1 MYQEEKSSRVR
12 LVVNWIVD
20 VIVVISIAWFVVFA
34 MGRQLVVSGQSMEP
48 ELSQGEVV
56 LMNRIIYHLRKP
68 ERFDIVAFEK
78 VGEKGKY
85 YIKRIIGMPGETIQ
99 IRDGVVYVNDQIL
112 EAEDGLKRAALA
124 GLAEHP
130 VTLGEDEYFLLGDNR
145 ESSEDSRFVNVGNV
159 KAEQIGGIVWF
170 RIRPL
175 SRFGRLGL

>member
-1 MYQEEKSSRVR
+1 M
-12 LVVNWIVD
+12 NWIVD
-20 VIVVISIAWFVVFA
+20 VIVVLSIAWFVVFA

-68 ERFDIVAFEK
+68 DRFDIVAFEK
-78 VGEKGKY
+78 DGEKGKY

-112 EAEDGLKRAALA
+112 EAEDGLRRAALA

-145 ESSEDSRFVNVGNV
+145 ESSEDSRFVKVGNV

-175 SRFGRLGL
+175 SRFGRLGF

>member
-20 VIVVISIAWFVVFA
+20 VIVVLSIAWFVVFA

-78 VGEKGKY
+78 DGEKGKY

-112 EAEDGLKRAALA
+112 EAEDGVRRAALA

-175 SRFGRLGL
+175 SRFGWLGF

>member
-78 VGEKGKY
+78 EGEKGKY

-130 VTLGEDEYFLLGDNR
+130 ITLGEDEYFLLGDNR

-175 SRFGRLGL
+175 SCFGRLGF

>member
-20 VIVVISIAWFVVFA
+20 VIVVLSIAWFVVFA

-78 VGEKGKY
+78 DGEKGKY

-112 EAEDGLKRAALA
+112 EAEDGLRRAALA

-170 RIRPL
+170 RIRAL
-175 SRFGRLGL
+175 SRFGRLGF

>member
-20 VIVVISIAWFVVFA
+20 VIVVLSIAWFVVFA
-34 MGRQLVVSGQSMEP
+34 MGRQLVVSGHSMEP

-78 VGEKGKY
+78 DGEKGKY

-112 EAEDGLKRAALA
+112 EAEDGLRRAALA

-175 SRFGRLGL
+175 SRFGRLGF

>member
-78 VGEKGKY
+78 EGEKGKY

-99 IRDGVVYVNDQIL
+99 IRDGFVYVNDQIL

-175 SRFGRLGL
+175 SRFGRLGF

>member
-78 VGEKGKY
+78 EGEKGKY

-175 SRFGRLGL
+175 SRFGRLGF

>member
-12 LVVNWIVD
+12 LIVNWIVD
-20 VIVVISIAWFVVFA
+20 VIVVLSIAWFVVFA

-78 VGEKGKY
+78 ESEKGKY
-85 YIKRIIGMPGETIQ
+85 YMKRIIGMPGETVQ
-99 IRDGVVYVNDQIL
+99 IKDGLVYIDDRLL
-112 EAEDGLKRAALA
+112 EAEDGLQRAALA

-130 VTLGEDEYFLLGDNR
+130 ITLGEDEYFLLGDNR

-159 KAEQIGGIVWF
+159 KEEQIGGIVWF

-175 SRFGRLGL
+175 SRFGRLGF

>member
-12 LVVNWIVD
+12 LIVNWIVD
-20 VIVVISIAWFVVFA
+20 VMVVLSIAWFVVFA

-78 VGEKGKY
+78 ESEKGKY
-85 YIKRIIGMPGETIQ
+85 YMKRIIGMPGETVQ
-99 IRDGVVYVNDQIL
+99 IKDGLVYIDDRLL
-112 EAEDGLKRAALA
+112 EAEDGLQRAALA

-130 VTLGEDEYFLLGDNR
+130 ITLGEDEYFLLGDNR

-159 KAEQIGGIVWF
+159 KEEQIGGIVWF

-175 SRFGRLGL
+175 SRFGRLGF

>member
-20 VIVVISIAWFVVFA
+20 VMVVLSIAWFVVFA

-78 VGEKGKY
+78 DGEKGKY

-112 EAEDGLKRAALA
+112 EAEDGLRRAALA

-175 SRFGRLGL
+175 SRFGRLGF

>member
-20 VIVVISIAWFVVFA
+20 VIVVISIAWFMVFA

-78 VGEKGKY
+78 EGEKGKY

-175 SRFGRLGL
+175 SRFGRLGF

>member
-20 VIVVISIAWFVVFA
+20 VIVVLSIAWFVVFA

-78 VGEKGKY
+78 DGEKGKY

-112 EAEDGLKRAALA
+112 EADRKS
-124 GLAEHP
+124 
-130 VTLGEDEYFLLGDNR
+130 V
-145 ESSEDSRFVNVGNV
+145 V
-159 KAEQIGGIVWF
+159 
-170 RIRPL
+170 
-175 SRFGRLGL
+175 

>member
-1 MYQEEKSSRVR
+1 MYQVEKSSRVR

-20 VIVVISIAWFVVFA
+20 VIVVLSIAWFVVFA

-78 VGEKGKY
+78 DGEKGKY

-112 EAEDGLKRAALA
+112 EAEDGLRRAALA

-130 VTLGEDEYFLLGDNR
+130 VTLGEEEYFLLGDNR

-175 SRFGRLGL
+175 SRFGRLGF

>member
-20 VIVVISIAWFVVFA
+20 VIVVLSIAWFVVFA

-78 VGEKGKY
+78 DGEKGKY

-112 EAEDGLKRAALA
+112 EAEDGLRRAALA

-175 SRFGRLGL
+175 SRFGRLGF

>member
-20 VIVVISIAWFVVFA
+20 VIVVLSIAWFVVFA

-68 ERFDIVAFEK
+68 DRFDIVAFEK
-78 VGEKGKY
+78 DGEKGKY

-112 EAEDGLKRAALA
+112 EAEDGLRRAALA

-145 ESSEDSRFVNVGNV
+145 ESSEDSRFANVGNV

-175 SRFGRLGL
+175 SRFGRLGF

>member
-12 LVVNWIVD
+12 LIVNWIVD
-20 VIVVISIAWFVVFA
+20 VIVVLSIAWFVVFG

-78 VGEKGKY
+78 ESEKGKY
-85 YIKRIIGMPGETIQ
+85 YMKRIIGMPGETVQ
-99 IRDGVVYVNDQIL
+99 IKDGLVYIDDRLL
-112 EAEDGLKRAALA
+112 EAEDGLQRAALA

-130 VTLGEDEYFLLGDNR
+130 ITLGEDEYFLLGDNR

-159 KAEQIGGIVWF
+159 KEEQIGGIVWF

-175 SRFGRLGL
+175 SRFGRLGF

>member
-20 VIVVISIAWFVVFA
+20 VIVVLSIAWFVVFA

-78 VGEKGKY
+78 DGEKGKY

-112 EAEDGLKRAALA
+112 EAEDGLRRAALA

-159 KAEQIGGIVWF
+159 KAEQIAGIVWF

-175 SRFGRLGL
+175 SRFGRLGF

>member
-12 LVVNWIVD
+12 LIVNWIVD
-20 VIVVISIAWFVVFA
+20 VIVVLSIAWFVVFA

-78 VGEKGKY
+78 EGEKGKY
-85 YIKRIIGMPGETIQ
+85 YMKRIIGMPGETVQ
-99 IRDGVVYVNDQIL
+99 IKDGLVYIDDRLL
-112 EAEDGLKRAALA
+112 EAEDGLQRAALA

-130 VTLGEDEYFLLGDNR
+130 ITLGEDEYFLLGDNR

-159 KAEQIGGIVWF
+159 KEEQIGGIVWF

-175 SRFGRLGL
+175 SRFGRLGF

>member
-20 VIVVISIAWFVVFA
+20 VIVVLSIAWFVVFA

-48 ELSQGEVV
+48 ELSQGVVV
-56 LMNRIIYHLRKP
+56 LMNRIIYHLRNP

-78 VGEKGKY
+78 DGEKGKY

-112 EAEDGLKRAALA
+112 EAEDGLRRAALA

-175 SRFGRLGL
+175 SRFGRLGF

>member
-20 VIVVISIAWFVVFA
+20 VIVVLSIAWFVVFA
-34 MGRQLVVSGQSMEP
+34 MGRQLVVS
-48 ELSQGEVV
+48 GEVV

-78 VGEKGKY
+78 EGEKGKY
-85 YIKRIIGMPGETIQ
+85 YMKRIIGMPGETVQ
-99 IRDGVVYVNDQIL
+99 IKDGLVYIDDRLL
-112 EAEDGLKRAALA
+112 EAEDGLQSAALA

-130 VTLGEDEYFLLGDNR
+130 ITLGEDEYFLLGDNR

-159 KAEQIGGIVWF
+159 KEEQIGGIVWF

-175 SRFGRLGL
+175 SRFGRLGF

>member
-20 VIVVISIAWFVVFA
+20 VIVVLSIAWFVVFA

-68 ERFDIVAFEK
+68 DRFDIVAFEK
-78 VGEKGKY
+78 DGEKGKY

-112 EAEDGLKRAALA
+112 EAEDGLRRAALA

-175 SRFGRLGL
+175 SRFGRLGF

>member
-78 VGEKGKY
+78 EGEKGKY

>member
-20 VIVVISIAWFVVFA
+20 VIVVLSIAWFVVLA

-48 ELSQGEVV
+48 EHSQGEVV

-78 VGEKGKY
+78 EGEKGKY
-85 YIKRIIGMPGETIQ
+85 YMKRIIGMPGETVQ
-99 IRDGVVYVNDQIL
+99 IKDGLVYIDDRLL
-112 EAEDGLKRAALA
+112 EAEDGLQSAALA

-130 VTLGEDEYFLLGDNR
+130 ITLGEDEYFLLGDNR

-159 KAEQIGGIVWF
+159 KEEQIGGIVWF

-175 SRFGRLGL
+175 SRFGRLGF

>member
-20 VIVVISIAWFVVFA
+20 VIVVISIAWFMVFA

-78 VGEKGKY
+78 DGEKGKY

-112 EAEDGLKRAALA
+112 EAEDGLRRAALA

-175 SRFGRLGL
+175 SRFGRLGF

>member
-20 VIVVISIAWFVVFA
+20 VIVVLSIAWFVVFA

-78 VGEKGKY
+78 EGEKGKY

-112 EAEDGLKRAALA
+112 EAEDGLRRAALA

>member
-20 VIVVISIAWFVVFA
+20 VIVVLSIAWFVVFA

-48 ELSQGEVV
+48 ELSQREVV

-78 VGEKGKY
+78 DGEKGKY

-112 EAEDGLKRAALA
+112 EAEDGLRRAALA

-175 SRFGRLGL
+175 SRFGRLGF

>member
-20 VIVVISIAWFVVFA
+20 VIVVLSIAWFVVFA

-68 ERFDIVAFEK
+68 ERFVIVAFEK
-78 VGEKGKY
+78 DGEKGKY

-112 EAEDGLKRAALA
+112 EAEDGLRRAALA

-130 VTLGEDEYFLLGDNR
+130 VTLGEDEYFLL
-145 ESSEDSRFVNVGNV
+145 GNV

-175 SRFGRLGL
+175 SRFGRLGF

>member
-20 VIVVISIAWFVVFA
+20 VIVVLSIAWFVVFA

-78 VGEKGKY
+78 EGEKGKY
-85 YIKRIIGMPGETIQ
+85 YMKRIIGMPGETVQ
-99 IRDGVVYVNDQIL
+99 IKDGLVYIDDRLL
-112 EAEDGLKRAALA
+112 EAEDGLQRAALA

-130 VTLGEDEYFLLGDNR
+130 ITLGEDEYFLLGDNR

-159 KAEQIGGIVWF
+159 KEEQIGGIVWF

-175 SRFGRLGL
+175 SRFGRLGF

>member
-1 MYQEEKSSRVR
+1 MYQVEKSSRVR

-20 VIVVISIAWFVVFA
+20 VIVVLSIAWFVVFA

-78 VGEKGKY
+78 DGEKGKY

-112 EAEDGLKRAALA
+112 EAEDGLRRAALA

-175 SRFGRLGL
+175 SRFGRLGF